1 MFNNQIWEAIEQLSD
16 SIILLHT
23 NIEELRE
30 EVDYIYHAMGLD
42 D

>member
-1 MFNNQIWEAIEQLSD
+1 MFNEKIWLALENLSD
-16 SIILLHT
+16 AITLL
-23 NIEELRE
+23 NANVEELRE

>member
-1 MFNNQIWEAIEQLSD
+1 MFNKQIWEAIEELSD
-16 SIILLHT
+16 SIILLNA

>member
-1 MFNNQIWEAIEQLSD
+1 MFNNQIWEAIEELSD
-16 SIILLHT
+16 SIILLNA